1 VLYLGLRTSQIGGVN
16 SRPIKY
22 LLVFVFLFH
31 LPARADVTAEAK
43 QLFTDYLDSLHEQ
56 NYTKLISLMDDNFLE
71 QSGGEDKWK
80 AVLQDPTPKEVVK
93 KVEVKK
99 VNDLYFARFST
110 TGDPT
115 VVSVWFVLVKKD
127 GKLLLYD
134 TDQHFDEAG

>member
-31 LPARADVTAEAK
+31 LPAHADVTAEAK

-56 NYTKLISLMDDNFLE
+56 NHTKLISLMDENYLE
-71 QSGGEDKWK
+71 RTGGEDHWK
-80 AVLQDPTPKEVVK
+80 EVLQDPTPKAVVK

-99 VNDLYFARFST
+99 VNDLCFARFTT

-115 VVSVWFVLVKKD
+115 DSVWFVLVKKD

-134 TDQHFDEAG
+134 IAQDFDPEAR